1 MDGVVNL
8 LEEEILVCQSSSVG
22 GTYDSGLLAD
32 LLVDT
37 TDDNLD
43 DLDDVDKDTGDD
55 ILLTLGAV
63 H

>member
-1 MDGVVNL
+1 MDGVVNFF
-8 LEEEILVCQSSSVG
+8 EEEILVCQSSSLG

-32 LLVDT
+32 LFVDT

-43 DLDDVDKDTGDD
+43 NFDNVDKDAGDD

>member
-8 LEEEILVCQSSSVG
+8 LEEEILVCQSSSLG
-22 GTYDSGLLAD
+22 GTYDGGLLAD

-37 TDDNLD
+37 TDDDLDNLD
-43 DLDDVDKDTGDD
+43 NVDKDAGDD